1 MSDPSRVELGE
12 VTVPSGNLFLVD
24 CGLLPL
30 WCHDQPPVMPDDI
43 LDPDRTADVNASADL
58 ELVGKDAV
66 AFGETLDRSPLPQ
79 WIFDILASEV
89 DAMVAKLTA
98 QASAAGAEVEV
109 RIVRPQI
116 THLQRAKAVLEALDA
131 GEVQFYGIRGTVVRG
146 IPSDRPLSVSAEVH
160 RGSEYE
166 GRWERVRVSV
176 SDAPVATS
184 AAAGTVAVDEARI
197 LVTDLDAV
205 GAWDPESA
213 PDGLADVAFWGRDGE
228 VLAQQENAPRMEDGT
243 FGWQNLPMDAAV
255 PLARRLFT
263 LRETRDDL
271 KFALDFRPHTVEWHL
286 LEQVRYGGTES
297 GTVEFGGAKATMF
310 MTTWGDGFFDV
321 FRDLDRDGNLVA
333 VRIELAATGLDMMQR
348 MRGS

>member
-1 MSDPSRVELGE
+1 
-12 VTVPSGNLFLVD
+12 
-24 CGLLPL
+24 
-30 WCHDQPPVMPDDI
+30 
-43 LDPDRTADVNASADL
+43 
-58 ELVGKDAV
+58 
-66 AFGETLDRSPLPQ
+66 
-79 WIFDILASEV
+79 
-89 DAMVAKLTA
+89 
-98 QASAAGAEVEV
+98 
-109 RIVRPQI
+109 
-116 THLQRAKAVLEALDA
+116 
-131 GEVQFYGIRGTVVRG
+131 
-146 IPSDRPLSVSAEVH
+146 
-160 RGSEYE
+160 
-166 GRWERVRVSV
+166 
-176 SDAPVATS
+176 
-184 AAAGTVAVDEARI
+184 
-197 LVTDLDAV
+197 
-205 GAWDPESA
+205 
-213 PDGLADVAFWGRDGE
+213 
-228 VLAQQENAPRMEDGT
+228 MEDGT